1 MKDKGVTFEQ
11 IKQKLVKEG
20 YEDADKLQTV
30 SDLPKFKMFE
40 LVERLKKVKKK
51 T

>member
-11 IKQKLVKEG
+11 IKKKLIKEK
-20 YEDADKLQTV
+20 YEDAEKLTSV

-40 LVERLKKVKKK
+40 LVERLKKVNKA
-51 T
+51 